1 MEEFVKGDVLVV
13 PFPFSDLSGAKR
25 RPVLLIAALGGEGI
39 ILCQITSRNRTDR
52 YSVKIADRD
61 FESGGLKIE
70 SFIRPDRIF
79 TADKSLIL
87 YKAGRIKPE
96 KISEVEDKLVKIIT
110 KHS

>member
-13 PFPFSDLSGAKR
+13 PFPFSDLSGVKR
-25 RPVLLIAALGGEGI
+25 RPVLLIAVLGGEDI

-52 YSVKIADRD
+52 WSVNITDRD

-87 YKAGRIKPE
+87 YKAGRLKLE
-96 KISEVEDKLVKIIT
+96 KINEVEDTLVKII
-110 KHS
+110 KKQ